1 MTALTILM
9 ELLVGLLTFLAI
21 GATMW
26 FAGVYII
33 CGIVLAM
40 FGFVFWAFGN
50 TIVKAFKG
58 TR

>member
-1 MTALTILM
+1 MLTILM
-9 ELLVGLLTFLAI
+9 ELFVGLLTFLAI

-58 TR
+58 TK